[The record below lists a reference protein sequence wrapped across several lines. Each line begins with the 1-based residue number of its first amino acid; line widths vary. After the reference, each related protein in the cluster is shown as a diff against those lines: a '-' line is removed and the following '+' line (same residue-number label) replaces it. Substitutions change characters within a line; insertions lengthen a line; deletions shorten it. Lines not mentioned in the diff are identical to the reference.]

1 MKKALQLLALM
12 LFATG
17 TGLYAQETVTDS
29 LAPSAPKEFEFFES
43 HKVTMGETII
53 MVARKYTVSP
63 QDIYEYN
70 KEAIHGITAGQ
81 QLLIPLHRSLKEKKK
96 QTAKQQQPEQRDDYV
111 EKTDSIPSQIPE
123 E

>member
-1 MKKALQLLALM
+1 MKKALQLIALT
-12 LFATG
+12 LFTAVG
-17 TGLYAQETVTDS
+17 VHAQEPVTDS
-29 LAPSAPKEFEFFES
+29 IASSEPKEVEFFES

-81 QLLIPLHRSLKEKKK
+81 QLLIPMHRSLKEKKK
-96 QTAKQQQPEQRDDYV
+96 QTAKKQQPEQRNDYV
-111 EKTDSIPSQIPE
+111 EKTDSIPAQVPQE
-123 E
+123 